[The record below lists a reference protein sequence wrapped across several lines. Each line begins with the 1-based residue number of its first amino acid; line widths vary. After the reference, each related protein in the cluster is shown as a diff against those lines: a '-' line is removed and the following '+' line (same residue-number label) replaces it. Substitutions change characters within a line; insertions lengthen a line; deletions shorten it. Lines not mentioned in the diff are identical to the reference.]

1 VSMAADAQ
9 QLSYAMDCCYGSA
22 RMKMDELFVLWLGQK
37 GTHVMI
43 RGMLDAAV
51 SGKPIERPAAASL
64 LAALSSPSSSSASMS
79 PGGSGQ
85 LRSPGHS
92 HALQHGYSQQ
102 PPPRSPTAKQSG
114 VWSPKSSTGG
124 RSGRQRSLDRFLSP
138 EKRSHSRGS
147 SVSDGSVKK
156 VSTPSPQR
164 TQKLV
169 IPPFYVPG
177 EGGRGRG
184 RPLEG
189 GNFEFRRAEIMAI
202 FGQHPEGVSV
212 DDFVPVTKTLC
223 GFPSFFNA
231 VLFRRIRSTCS
242 LVGGSASPPV
252 TSPGSASPVERVTLE
267 QFAAFW
273 RSEIEPYDLIERFF
287 RIVKQP
293 GCEYIG
299 RDDFAPFIAE
309 LLMYHPG
316 LEFLE
321 NHPDFH
327 PKYSATVTARIF
339 YSVNTAGDGRI
350 TQRELRRSSLVT
362 MFNVVDEEE
371 DINKVI
377 AC

>member
-1 VSMAADAQ
+1 
-9 QLSYAMDCCYGSA
+9 
-22 RMKMDELFVLWLGQK
+22 
-37 GTHVMI
+37 
-43 RGMLDAAV
+43 
-51 SGKPIERPAAASL
+51 
-64 LAALSSPSSSSASMS
+64 
-79 PGGSGQ
+79 
-85 LRSPGHS
+85 
-92 HALQHGYSQQ
+92 
-102 PPPRSPTAKQSG
+102 
-114 VWSPKSSTGG
+114 
-124 RSGRQRSLDRFLSP
+124 
-138 EKRSHSRGS
+138 
-147 SVSDGSVKK
+147 
-156 VSTPSPQR
+156 
-164 TQKLV
+164 
-169 IPPFYVPG
+169 
-177 EGGRGRG
+177 
-184 RPLEG
+184 
-189 GNFEFRRAEIMAI
+189 
-202 FGQHPEGVSV
+202 
-212 DDFVPVTKTLC
+212 VPVTKTLC

-242 LVGGSASPPV
+242 LVGGSSSSGGGGASP
-252 TSPGSASPVERVTLE
+252 PGSASPVERVTLE

-377 AC
+377 NSTNQLNCNHAKL